1 MNHYYLLGRSGLRVS
16 RLALGTMNFGVDG
29 FHAAYGKSEEE
40 SEPIFRRYVEAG
52 GNFIDTADFY
62 TAGESERILG
72 RLIDKAGNRERL
84 VLTSKFTNTI
94 DPTDP
99 NASGNGRK
107 HMVRALEASLR
118 RLGTDYLDLYLLHT
132 WDRIT
137 PVEEVV
143 HTFDD
148 LVRTGKIRYA
158 GLSDVP
164 AWYAARAQSYAEAHG
179 LTPIVTV
186 QLPYSLLARGIE
198 PEFVPMAQSLGI
210 GLTAW
215 SPIAGGLLTGKY
227 TRPGKGERVDGGAL
241 TGGGASG
248 GDGVRAG
255 GEGRLGDPDIA
266 ERDWKVIEA
275 VREVAE
281 GIGRP
286 MAQVAL
292 NWAATQP
299 GISALVIGASGP
311 EQLDGNLAALEF
323 ELPADARR
331 RLDEASR
338 PEVPQ
343 LYSMFTPEYQSWI
356 VSPGLG
362 IGDKPAGFTGPIW
375 NGARV

>member
-29 FHAAYGKSEEE
+29 FHAAYGKTEEE
-40 SEPIFRRYVEAG
+40 AEPIFRRYVEAG
-52 GNFIDTADFY
+52 GNFVDTADFY

-72 RLIDKAGNRERL
+72 RLIGTAGNRERL

-143 HTFDD
+143 QTFDD

-186 QLPYSLLARGIE
+186 QLPYSLLARGVE
-198 PEFVPMAQSLGI
+198 PEFVPMAQTLGI

-215 SPIAGGLLTGKY
+215 SPIGGGLLTGKY
-227 TRPGKGERVDGGAL
+227 RR
-241 TGGGASG
+241 SG
-248 GDGVRAG
+248 G
-255 GEGRLGDPDIA
+255 GEGRLGNPDIG
-266 ERDWKVIEA
+266 ERDWKVIDA

-281 GIGRP
+281 GLGRP

-299 GISALVIGASGP
+299 GISSLVIGASGP
-311 EQLDGNLAALEF
+311 EQLDGNLAALDF
-323 ELPADARR
+323 EIPPDARR
-331 RLDEASR
+331 RLDEAST
-338 PEVPQ
+338 PDVPK

-362 IGDKPAGFTGPIW
+362 IGDRPASFAGPIW
-375 NGARV
+375 NGARS